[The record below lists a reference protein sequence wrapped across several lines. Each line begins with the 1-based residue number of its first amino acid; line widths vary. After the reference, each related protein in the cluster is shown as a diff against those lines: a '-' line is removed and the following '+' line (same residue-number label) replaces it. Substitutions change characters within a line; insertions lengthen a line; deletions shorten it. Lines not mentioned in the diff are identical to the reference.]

1 MENEKYLFVVS
12 GAAGT
17 GKDSVVSAL
26 RKAHPEIE
34 KTVSATTRSPRPGE
48 QEGVDYYYRTKEQF
62 QQLIDQDEVVE
73 HNFFNGNYYGTL
85 KEEVNKRLNAGKLVV
100 MVIDVHGAANIRRMY
115 PGATTIFLLPPSTQ
129 ELERRLGDLYIDK
142 TGLYKHREWRGFK
155 DTMYYFYNIWMYNY
169 AHMVMDVVRYG
180 GLINFAKGVWRY
192 RWVGQTYLPV
202 LHWFD
207 RGMEGM
213 RGEGLKA
220 SAWHYRGMVNATIF
234 QFQRMFSS
242 DANLRGGKKNY
253 RWHHNVAHNETV
265 WGGVF
270 YPWHGK
276 LTNVPMEMI
285 PYFVTCHV
293 NSHTVLNYIDAVQS
307 IGLPGDPC
315 PMCQAEAGLFV
326 LDDMPDYAPIVIT
339 SNEACDASVSTSIL
353 QDWFLDKPLFAM
365 PQPMQ
370 FDDPLLKKH
379 CRDEIEQCW
388 KFVEE
393 QTGIPFD
400 WNSLVKCIES
410 QNELQK
416 FEWEKWDVA
425 AKTDYYPVNGVA
437 QALYRIYQSQF
448 GDLPVWHEVDG
459 HVRKILNK
467 CVKKKINSFPETR
480 HRVLA
485 WSCAP
490 LYYSNWCTW
499 AYNCWGLNT
508 VMNMDSL
515 MFNMTIR
522 TDSYD
527 HCLDDM
533 AQYHMWAPMRRMAV
547 GGLHHIFE
555 CWKYMQEFNCDMVMM
570 YDQLQ
575 CKGMQGVHGLFEDE
589 FRDRNIHAI
598 WMPHAL
604 PDSRTVSRMEIRQ
617 IVNDYMTTVM
627 HEEPLDPTLLEF
639 DDSMTW

>member
-1 MENEKYLFVVS
+1 
-12 GAAGT
+12 
-17 GKDSVVSAL
+17 
-26 RKAHPEIE
+26 
-34 KTVSATTRSPRPGE
+34 
-48 QEGVDYYYRTKEQF
+48 
-62 QQLIDQDEVVE
+62 
-73 HNFFNGNYYGTL
+73 
-85 KEEVNKRLNAGKLVV
+85 
-100 MVIDVHGAANIRRMY
+100 
-115 PGATTIFLLPPSTQ
+115 
-129 ELERRLGDLYIDK
+129 
-142 TGLYKHREWRGFK
+142 
-155 DTMYYFYNIWMYNY
+155 
-169 AHMVMDVVRYG
+169 
-180 GLINFAKGVWRY
+180 
-192 RWVGQTYLPV
+192 
-202 LHWFD
+202 
-207 RGMEGM
+207 
-213 RGEGLKA
+213 
-220 SAWHYRGMVNATIF
+220 
-234 QFQRMFSS
+234 
-242 DANLRGGKKNY
+242 
-253 RWHHNVAHNETV
+253 
-265 WGGVF
+265 
-270 YPWHGK
+270 
-276 LTNVPMEMI
+276 MI

-326 LDDMPDYAPIVIT
+326 LDDMPDYAPIVVT
-339 SNEACDASVSTSIL
+339 SNEACDASVATSIL

-410 QNELQK
+410 QNELMK
-416 FEWEKWDVA
+416 FEWRSGMSPPRPTTTRSMASRRLCTVSTSPSSAICRSGTRLTATSARSSISASKRRSTASRRPATEC
-425 AKTDYYPVNGVA
+425 
-437 QALYRIYQSQF
+437 
-448 GDLPVWHEVDG
+448 WHG
-459 HVRKILNK
+459 
-467 CVKKKINSFPETR
+467 PA
-480 HRVLA
+480 HR
-485 WSCAP
+485 CTTP
-490 LYYSNWCTW
+490 LVHL

-555 CWKYMQEFNCDMVMM
+555 CWKYMEEFNCDMVMM

>member
-1 MENEKYLFVVS
+1 MKKFDL
-12 GAAGT
+12 
-17 GKDSVVSAL
+17 KSVVDKV
-26 RKAHPEIE
+26 KA
-34 KTVSATTRSPRPGE
+34 T
-48 QEGVDYYYRTKEQF
+48 DYKKLAKDF
-62 QQLIDQDEVVE
+62 W
-73 HNFFNGNYYGTL
+73 YG
-85 KEEVNKRLNAGKLVV
+85 KP
-100 MVIDVHGAANIRRMY
+100 HG
-115 PGATTIFLLPPSTQ
+115 
-129 ELERRLGDLYIDK
+129 ERRLGDLYCDK
-142 TGLYKHREWRGFK
+142 TGLYKHREWRGVK
-155 DTMYYFYNIWMYNY
+155 DTFYYFNKVWLYNY
-169 AHMVMDVVRYG
+169 GMLVYDVMRYG
-180 GLINFAKGVWRY
+180 GIWTFAKGCWRY
-192 RWVGQTYLPV
+192 RWMGQTYLPV

-207 RGMEGM
+207 RGMEGL
-213 RGEGLKA
+213 RGEALRA
-220 SAWHYRGMVNATIF
+220 CPLHYRAMTNATIY
-234 QFQRMFSS
+234 QFMGMFRNDLNTNKGS
-242 DANLRGGKKNY
+242 KKVQA
-253 RWHHNVAHNETV
+253 RHDKTIAHDETV
-265 WGGVF
+265 WGGIF
-270 YPWHGK
+270 YPFSK
-276 LTNVPMEMI
+276 EVENIPLQMI

-293 NSHTVLNYIDAVQS
+293 NNHTVLNYIDAVQS
-307 IGLPGDPC
+307 LGLPGDPC

-326 LDDMPDYAPIVIT
+326 LDDVPDYYKAVIT
-339 SNEACDASVSTSIL
+339 SNEACDGSVATSII
-353 QDWFLDKPLFAM
+353 QDWLIDKPLFAM

-370 FDDPLLKKH
+370 FDDPLVHKH
-379 CRDEIEQCW
+379 CMKEIEEAW
-388 KFVEE
+388 KFIEE
-393 QTGIPFD
+393 QTGVPFD
-400 WNSLVKCIES
+400 YQQLCKKLES
-410 QNELQK
+410 QNELQR

-425 AKTDYYPVNGVA
+425 ANTSYYPINGVA
-437 QALYRIYQSQF
+437 QALYRIYQSQY
-448 GDLPVWHEVDG
+448 GDLPIWHETDKK
-459 HVRKILNK
+459 VRRIMEK
-467 CVKKKINSFPETR
+467 CVEQRINNFPLTR
-480 HRVLA
+480 HRVIA

-555 CWKYMQEFNCDMVMM
+555 CWKYMEEFNCDMVMM

-617 IVNDYMTTVM
+617 IINDYMTTVM
-627 HEEPLDPTLLEF
+627 HEEALDPTLLEF